1 MMFTIEQARKYAG
14 LTQAELAKRLN
25 ISRDVYRRLISAPET
40 VTVLQAKTISKE
52 TGISVDNIIFLQEGS
67 T

>member
-14 LTQAELAKRLN
+14 LTQLELAKRLN
-25 ISRDVYRRLISAPET
+25 VSLDVYRRLVNAPET
-40 VTVLQAKTISKE
+40 TTVPQAKIISRE
-52 TGISVDNIIFLQEGS
+52 TGISIDNIIFLKIGS